1 MCLMATSRFLTVS
14 EIGDMVEGYE
24 PGNGGDEHEA
34 FRRMFER
41 DKQYLRDLGIPLETG
56 ADSYNDEVGY
66 RIRRDDYALPE
77 IRLSPDEAAA
87 LALAAQLWSTA
98 SLAAPAASALRKLA
112 AGGAQTSPGL
122 GLGARAGAGADR
134 GAAALA
140 GRAGGTGT
148 GTGTGTGGAPGPA
161 ELLGLDGLEPR
172 VDTAEAAFEPCLA
185 AVQERRAVRFPYRK
199 PGEARPAERLVE
211 PWGVL
216 SWRGRWYLAG
226 HDRHRGEPRVFRLS
240 RMTGPVRPVGPAGA
254 VTVPPGVDLRSMVTM
269 SSSSL
274 PDRVRTATLAV
285 RVGAGHALR
294 RRGRPVPVPGPAD
307 APDPTATSDW
317 AGTASPIAAPAPAGT
332 SVSAGGSARAAREAD
347 PARPGVGADMDVL
360 RIRFGEVE
368 RMARWVAGYGADV
381 VVLDPPDLRSEV
393 VRRLR
398 AAADGAAASAVHL
411 ATASAGPGAPGD
423 PAAGPTAGL
432 AAAPAQPS
440 VPAGARRRTEPP
452 GAGRPAGRSRHE
464 APSEDRLS
472 RLLALVP
479 WLRARPG
486 ISVDEAAEAFGITVR
501 QLRDDLD
508 LLFICGLPG
517 GAPGDLIDIS
527 YEGGQITVVDPQTL
541 DRPLRLTVDEATALV
556 VAARALADLPGL
568 AGREALE
575 RAVERIE
582 GAIGSRPAERV
593 GVQLDPPNEVL
604 TVLQRALRD
613 RRRVHL
619 RYLVWSRD
627 ELTERDVDP
636 MRLLSMDGHWYLEGW
651 CHRAEA
657 VRMFRLDSIIGG
669 AAGVRVLDEPAAPP
683 AEAAVRDVSGGV
695 FTPGPGDLLAI
706 VDLSA
711 SARWPADHYPVES
724 TEELAGGGL
733 RMALYATGTAWLR
746 RLLLG
751 LGGDA
756 RVAGPAALVTEI
768 HDAATKA
775 LTPYDAGER
784 PGT

>member
-1 MCLMATSRFLTVS
+1 VSRRRLERLLNLTMCLMATSRFLTVS

-24 PGNGGDEHEA
+24 PGHDDDGHEA

-56 ADSYNDEVGY
+56 QDGFGDEVGY

-87 LALAAQLWSTA
+87 LALAARLWSTA

-112 AGGAQTSPGL
+112 AGGAATGPQL
-122 GLGARAGAGADR
+122 GGRGGGDLAAG
-134 GAAALA
+134 
-140 GRAGGTGT
+140 
-148 GTGTGTGGAPGPA
+148 PGPA
-161 ELLGLDGLEPR
+161 ELFGLDGLEPR
-172 VDTAEAAFEPCLA
+172 VDATEAAFEPCLS
-185 AVQERRAVRFPYRK
+185 AVQERRAIRFPYRK
-199 PGEARPAERLVE
+199 PGEPEPVERLVE

-226 HDRHRGEPRVFRLS
+226 HDRRRGAPRVFRLS
-240 RMTGPVRPVGPAGA
+240 RVAGPVRPVGPAGA
-254 VTVPPGVDLRSMVTM
+254 VAVPAGVDLRAMVTRST
-269 SSSSL
+269 SSSPERL
-274 PDRVRTATLAV
+274 RTATLAV

-294 RRGRPVPVPGPAD
+294 RRARPL
-307 APDPTATSDW
+307 
-317 AGTASPIAAPAPAGT
+317 PAPPDGRAG
-332 SVSAGGSARAAREAD
+332 AGS
-347 PARPGVGADMDVL
+347 DMDVL
-360 RIRFGEVE
+360 RIGFVDVE

-381 VVLDPPDLRSEV
+381 VALDPPDLRAEI
-393 VRRLR
+393 VRRLAAVTDAAGRDGWAR
-398 AAADGAAASAVHL
+398 AA
-411 ATASAGPGAPGD
+411 GD
-423 PAAGPTAGL
+423 PLG
-432 AAAPAQPS
+432 
-440 VPAGARRRTEPP
+440 PP
-452 GAGRPAGRSRHE
+452 GAVPGGVPDRSVGGPVRHE
-464 APSEDRLS
+464 SPSEDRLS

-486 ISVDEAAEAFGITVR
+486 VSVDAAAAAFGIAPR
-501 QLRDDLD
+501 QLRDDLE

-527 YEGGQITVVDPQTL
+527 FEGGQITVVDPQTL

-575 RAVERIE
+575 RAVTRIE
-582 GAIGSRPAERV
+582 QAIGSRPAERV
-593 GVQLDPPNEVL
+593 GVHLDPPDEVL
-604 TVLQRALRD
+604 TVLRRALRD
-613 RRRVHL
+613 GRRVHL

-657 VRMFRLDSIIGG
+657 TRMFRLDSIVGG
-669 AAGVRVLDEPAAPP
+669 AAGVTVLAVPAAPP
-683 AEAAVRDVSGGV
+683 PSAEVRDVSGGV
-695 FTPGPGDLLAI
+695 FAPGPGDLLTV
-706 VDLSA
+706 VDVTA
-711 SARWPADHYPVES
+711 AARWAADHYPVES
-724 TEELAGGGL
+724 VDELPGGGL
-733 RMALYATGTAWLR
+733 RLTLYAAGTAWLR

-756 RVAGPAALVTEI
+756 RVVGPPSLVTEI
-768 HDAATKA
+768 QAAAGKA
-775 LTPYDAGER
+775 LAGYDESAPPVG
-784 PGT
+784 

>member
-1 MCLMATSRFLTVS
+1 MSRRRLERLLNLTMCLMATSRFLTVS

-24 PGNGGDEHEA
+24 PGRDGDEHEA

-56 ADSYNDEVGY
+56 SDSYGDEVGY

-77 IRLSPDEAAA
+77 IRLTPDEAAA
-87 LALAAQLWSTA
+87 LALATRLWSTA

-112 AGGAQTSPGL
+112 AGGAATSPGL
-122 GLGARAGAGADR
+122 GPGPPGEAPARPA
-134 GAAALA
+134 
-140 GRAGGTGT
+140 
-148 GTGTGTGGAPGPA
+148 GAPGPA
-161 ELLGLDGLEPR
+161 ELFGLDGLEPR
-172 VDTAEAAFEPCLA
+172 VDAAEAAFEPCLA

-199 PGEARPAERLVE
+199 PGEAEPAERLVE

-226 HDRHRGEPRVFRLS
+226 HDRRRGAPRVFRLS
-240 RMTGPVRPVGPAGA
+240 RVTGPVRPVGPAGA
-254 VTVPPGVDLRSMVTM
+254 VAVPAGVDLRAMVTM
-269 SSSSL
+269 SSSSV

-294 RRGRPVPVPGPAD
+294 RRGRPAAVSGAAGVPVPVGE
-307 APDPTATSDW
+307 
-317 AGTASPIAAPAPAGT
+317 AG
-332 SVSAGGSARAAREAD
+332 E
-347 PARPGVGADMDVL
+347 ARPGVGADMEVL
-360 RIRFGEVE
+360 RIGFADVE

-381 VVLDPPDLRSEV
+381 VVLDPPDMRAEV

-398 AAADGAAASAVHL
+398 AAAGGAAASASVPTT
-411 ATASAGPGAPGD
+411 AAVGTTDTAGGAGSSASA
-423 PAAGPTAGL
+423 
-432 AAAPAQPS
+432 
-440 VPAGARRRTEPP
+440 AGAGGNGGGRRRAD
-452 GAGRPAGRSRHE
+452 GPAGRAAGRAAGE

-486 ISVDEAAEAFGITVR
+486 VSVDAAAAAFGITAR

-582 GAIGSRPAERV
+582 EAIGSRPTERV

-604 TVLQRALRD
+604 TVLQRALRE

-657 VRMFRLDSIIGG
+657 VRMFRLDSIVGG
-669 AAGVRVLDEPAAPP
+669 AAGVRVLDERAAPP
-683 AEAAVRDVSGGV
+683 PDAAVRDVSAGV
-695 FTPGPGDLLAI
+695 FTPGPGDLLAV

-711 SARWPADHYPVES
+711 SARWAADHYPVES
-724 TEELAGGGL
+724 TAELPGGGL
-733 RMALYATGTAWLR
+733 RMTLYATGTAWLR

-756 RVAGPAALVTEI
+756 RVVGPPTLVTEI
-768 HDAATKA
+768 HDAAAKA
-775 LTPYDAGER
+775 LTAYDDTASS
-784 PGT
+784 

>member
-1 MCLMATSRFLTVS
+1 MATSRFLTVS

-24 PGNGGDEHEA
+24 PGHDDDAHEA

-56 ADSYNDEVGY
+56 QDGYGDEVGY

-87 LALAAQLWSTA
+87 LALAARLWSTA
-98 SLAAPAASALRKLA
+98 SLAAPAASALRKLS
-112 AGGAQTSPGL
+112 AGGAATSPGL
-122 GLGARAGAGADR
+122 GTRATGD
-134 GAAALA
+134 
-140 GRAGGTGT
+140 GTAPG
-148 GTGTGTGGAPGPA
+148 PGPA
-161 ELLGLDGLEPR
+161 ELFGLDGLEPR
-172 VDTAEAAFEPCLA
+172 VDAAEPAFEPCLA
-185 AVQERRAVRFPYRK
+185 ALQERRAIRFPYRK
-199 PGEARPAERLVE
+199 PGEPEAADRLVE

-226 HDRHRGEPRVFRLS
+226 HDRRRGAPRVFRLS
-240 RMTGPVRPVGPAGA
+240 RVAGPVRPVGPAGA
-254 VTVPPGVDLRSMVTM
+254 VTVPAGVDLRSMVTM
-269 SSSSL
+269 STSSS

-294 RRGRPVPVPGPAD
+294 RRGRPLPAD
-307 APDPTATSDW
+307 GSDAATRGPVTPA
-317 AGTASPIAAPAPAGT
+317 AGDGQPGAG
-332 SVSAGGSARAAREAD
+332 S
-347 PARPGVGADMDVL
+347 DMDVL
-360 RIRFGEVE
+360 RIGFVDPE

-381 VVLDPPDLRSEV
+381 VVLGPPDLRAEV
-393 VRRLR
+393 VRRL
-398 AAADGAAASAVHL
+398 SAV
-411 ATASAGPGAPGD
+411 AGEGPSAGVAPDTLGGPAGD
-423 PAAGPTAGL
+423 GPVPSTAGDL
-432 AAAPAQPS
+432 
-440 VPAGARRRTEPP
+440 T
-452 GAGRPAGRSRHE
+452 GRDPAGRRRPDGTGPDRSAVGR
-464 APSEDRLS
+464 ARQDSPSDDRLS

-486 ISVDEAAEAFGITVR
+486 VSVDAAAAAFGITAR
-501 QLRDDLD
+501 QLRDDLE
-508 LLFICGLPG
+508 LLFLCGLPG

-575 RAVERIE
+575 QAVTRIE
-582 GAIGSRPAERV
+582 RAIGSRPADQV

-604 TVLQRALRD
+604 TLLQRALRD
-613 RRRVHL
+613 GRRVHL

-636 MRLLSMDGHWYLEGW
+636 MRLLSLDGHWYLEGW

-657 VRMFRLDSIIGG
+657 TRMFRLDSIVGG
-669 AAGVRVLDEPAAPP
+669 AAGVTVLAAAASPP
-683 AEAAVRDVSGGV
+683 PTAAVRDLSAGV

-706 VDLSA
+706 VDLA
-711 SARWPADHYPVES
+711 AAARWAADHYPVE
-724 TEELAGGGL
+724 TADELPGGGL
-733 RMALYATGTAWLR
+733 RVTLYATGTAWLR

-756 RVAGPAALVTEI
+756 RVVGPPALVTEI
-768 HDAATKA
+768 HAAAGKALAGYDAA
-775 LTPYDAGER
+775 PPPVG
-784 PGT
+784 

>member
-14 EIGDMVEGYE
+14 EIGDMVDGYE
-24 PGNGGDEHEA
+24 PGRDGDEHEA

-56 ADSYNDEVGY
+56 ADSYGDEVGY

-77 IRLSPDEAAA
+77 IRLTRDEAAA
-87 LALAAQLWSTA
+87 LALATRLWSTA
-98 SLAAPAASALRKLA
+98 SLAAPAASALRKLS
-112 AGGAQTSPGL
+112 AGGAATSPAL
-122 GLGARAGAGADR
+122 GPGGTVVAAAGA
-134 GAAALA
+134 
-140 GRAGGTGT
+140 
-148 GTGTGTGGAPGPA
+148 APGPA
-161 ELLGLDGLEPR
+161 ELFGLDGLEPR

-199 PGEARPAERLVE
+199 PGEAEPAERLVE

-226 HDRHRGEPRVFRLS
+226 HDRRRDAPRVFRLS
-240 RMTGPVRPVGPAGA
+240 RVTGPVRPVGPPGA
-254 VTVPPGVDLRSMVTM
+254 VAVPAGVDLRSMVTR

-274 PDRVRTATLAV
+274 PDRLRTATLAV

-294 RRGRPVPVPGPAD
+294 RRGRPV
-307 APDPTATSDW
+307 
-317 AGTASPIAAPAPAGT
+317 AAN
-332 SVSAGGSARAAREAD
+332 D
-347 PARPGVGADMDVL
+347 PALAADRDGESPPRVGADMDVL
-360 RIRFGEVE
+360 RIGFADVE
-368 RMARWVAGYGADV
+368 RVARWVAGYGADV
-381 VVLDPPDLRSEV
+381 VVLDPPDVRAEV

-398 AAADGAAASAVHL
+398 AAADGAAASAASPPAGDL
-411 ATASAGPGAPGD
+411 AGAAGPDGAARR
-423 PAAGPTAGL
+423 PAAGV
-432 AAAPAQPS
+432 AARP
-440 VPAGARRRTEPP
+440 GARPRT
-452 GAGRPAGRSRHE
+452 E
-464 APSEDRLS
+464 APSDDRLS

-486 ISVDEAAEAFGITVR
+486 VSVDAAAEAFGITPR

-508 LLFICGLPG
+508 LLFLCGLPG

-527 YEGGQITVVDPQTL
+527 YEGGEITVVDPQTL

-568 AGREALE
+568 SGREALE

-582 GAIGSRPAERV
+582 AAIGSRPAERV

-604 TVLQRALRD
+604 TVLQRALRE

-657 VRMFRLDSIIGG
+657 VRMFRLDSIVGG
-669 AAGVRVLDEPAAPP
+669 AAGVLLLAEAAAPP
-683 AEAAVRDVSGGV
+683 PQAAVRDVSGGV
-695 FTPGPGDLLAI
+695 FTPGPGDLLAV
-706 VDLSA
+706 VDLSSA
-711 SARWPADHYPVES
+711 ARWAADHYPVDS
-724 TEELAGGGL
+724 TAQLPGGGL
-733 RMALYATGTAWLR
+733 RMTLYATGTAWLR

-756 RVAGPAALVTEI
+756 RVVGPPTLVSEI
-768 HDAATKA
+768 HDAAAKA
-775 LTPYDAGER
+775 LAGYDDL
-784 PGT
+784 PGPR

>member
-1 MCLMATSRFLTVS
+1 MATSRFLTVS
-14 EIGDMVEGYE
+14 EIGDMVDGYE
-24 PGNGGDEHEA
+24 PGHDDDAHEA

-56 ADSYNDEVGY
+56 QDGYGDEVGY

-87 LALAAQLWSTA
+87 LALAARLWSAA

-112 AGGAQTSPGL
+112 AGGVATSPGL
-122 GLGARAGAGADR
+122 GTRAAGD
-134 GAAALA
+134 GTTA
-140 GRAGGTGT
+140 G
-148 GTGTGTGGAPGPA
+148 PGPA
-161 ELLGLDGLEPR
+161 ELFGLDGLEPR
-172 VDTAEAAFEPCLA
+172 VDAAEPAFEPCLA
-185 AVQERRAVRFPYRK
+185 ALQERRAIRFPYRK
-199 PGEARPAERLVE
+199 PGEPEAAERFVE

-226 HDRHRGEPRVFRLS
+226 HDRRRGAPRVFRLS
-240 RMTGPVRPVGPAGA
+240 RVAGPVRPVGPAGA
-254 VTVPPGVDLRSMVTM
+254 VTVPAGVDLRSMVTM
-269 SSSSL
+269 STSSS
-274 PDRVRTATLAV
+274 PERARTATLAV

-294 RRGRPVPVPGPAD
+294 RRGRPVPAD
-307 APDPTATSDW
+307 A
-317 AGTASPIAAPAPAGT
+317 GGGT
-332 SVSAGGSARAAREAD
+332 SSGGSAAGGGA
-347 PARPGVGADMDVL
+347 PGAGSDMDVL
-360 RIRFGEVE
+360 RIGFVDAE

-381 VVLDPPDLRSEV
+381 VVLDPPDLRAEV
-393 VRRLR
+393 VRRL
-398 AAADGAAASAVHL
+398 AAVARDG
-411 ATASAGPGAPGD
+411 
-423 PAAGPTAGL
+423 PAAGDAAVGGL
-432 AAAPAQPS
+432 PADAPLEQAAAVA
-440 VPAGARRRTEPP
+440 
-452 GAGRPAGRSRHE
+452 GAGRRRADGTGPDRARQDS
-464 APSEDRLS
+464 PSDDRLS

-479 WLRARPG
+479 WLRTRPG
-486 ISVDEAAEAFGITVR
+486 VSVDAAAAAFGITPR
-501 QLRDDLD
+501 QLRDDLE
-508 LLFICGLPG
+508 LLFLCGLPG

-575 RAVERIE
+575 QAVTRIE
-582 GAIGSRPAERV
+582 RAIGSRPADRV

-604 TVLQRALRD
+604 TVLQRALRE

-636 MRLLSMDGHWYLEGW
+636 MRLLSLDGHWYLEGW

-657 VRMFRLDSIIGG
+657 TRMFRLDSIVGG
-669 AAGVRVLDEPAAPP
+669 AAGVTVLAVAAAPP
-683 AEAAVRDVSGGV
+683 PSAAVRDVSSGV

-706 VDLSA
+706 VDLTA
-711 SARWPADHYPVES
+711 SARWAADHYPVE
-724 TEELAGGGL
+724 TAEELPGGGL
-733 RMALYATGTAWLR
+733 RVTLYAAGTAWLR

-756 RVAGPAALVTEI
+756 RVVGPATLVTDI
-768 HDAATKA
+768 HAAAGKALAGYDAAV
-775 LTPYDAGER
+775 PPVG
-784 PGT
+784 